1 MFFFSLSLHCFQ
13 FVTSSDSGDSLNEEY
28 YSHPTRISLLDDW
41 LAVNNDGEEE
51 EMNEE
56 IVLVVCGSRFTALL
70 TSNYRVLLL

>member
-1 MFFFSLSLHCFQ
+1 MFSLRCFQ

-51 EMNEE
+51 EEINEE
-56 IVLVVCGSRFTALL
+56 IVSVVCGSRFTALL